1 MKAFIIVDKNIG
13 TKDNILFDYLRSV
26 FECTV
31 DFNTANVIITDLYS
45 VSNALKVKEQSG
57 LPIVLIFFRSQQDKL
72 FNIDILCIDQLICV
86 RDTPMA
92 YNVPQLYPY
101 EEILF
106 PIQILST
113 NYEKSLKKGGNI
125 LVSLSDSL
133 INGIQLYEIIRL
145 LNRMTHYN
153 ITILHTDVNIES
165 ICNNHISVTNQFD
178 KIDYLVESGSCVV
191 GSGIAAILALMH
203 QKHLIIIGDTGYGG
217 TPTQNNV
224 LNHRKNYFQGTI
236 GTSLGSPIPN
246 FLLYEDI
253 EKISNDGTQNLVLK
267 EEIIKNLEN
276 DKQRFLNIV
285 QTLINTRKSQEYK
298 LNSSLEL
305 RNVGD
310 YGFVV
315 QRYTN
320 QILAELDKDCATA
333 LKLVVKGQSID
344 KIDRAAFQLL
354 VENNIVVSK

>member
-1 MKAFIIVDKNIG
+1 
-13 TKDNILFDYLRSV
+13 
-26 FECTV
+26 
-31 DFNTANVIITDLYS
+31 
-45 VSNALKVKEQSG
+45 
-57 LPIVLIFFRSQQDKL
+57 
-72 FNIDILCIDQLICV
+72 
-86 RDTPMA
+86 
-92 YNVPQLYPY
+92 
-101 EEILF
+101 
-106 PIQILST
+106 
-113 NYEKSLKKGGNI
+113 
-125 LVSLSDSL
+125 
-133 INGIQLYEIIRL
+133 
-145 LNRMTHYN
+145 MTHYN

-178 KIDYLVESGSCVV
+178 KIDYLVESSSCVV